1 MMAGF
6 EYLLAGLWISVGL
19 AALARRV
26 GAPYPAFLAL
36 GGVVL
41 AFVPNVPRV
50 AIDPEL
56 ALAIF
61 VAPVLLDAAYDSSLR
76 DLRRNWIPLST
87 LVVGAV
93 ILTTAAVAVV
103 ARLIVPAMP
112 WPAAI
117 ALGAIV
123 APPDA
128 AAATAVLGQM
138 RSIPHRALVILQG
151 ESLLNDAT
159 ALLIYRLAV
168 GAVLAHGFDAGRV
181 APTFL
186 LAVAGSLVF
195 GPVMARL
202 FLAIPLRDI
211 PTSIIVQFLGTFGIW
226 VVAER
231 LGLSAVLTMVAF
243 AVAVAQRAPRQTPAR
258 MRLPSYAV
266 WETTVFVLNVAA
278 FVFIGLQIR
287 PILGALSPSER
298 ATYLLV
304 AAAIVVTVIVVRIV
318 WVLLC
323 VGVVQWT
330 AGQRA
335 AAKRAKPSTI
345 LPGSVVIAWCGMRGI
360 VTLATALALPAY
372 DGASFPY
379 RDLIIV
385 AAFSVV
391 LSTLIV
397 QGLTLKLLV
406 RALDLRDGDPVGRE
420 VVLARERALNAALET
435 FAGDFSTAAAA
446 VREELQSVLGSR
458 STRENSASAVHDQLR
473 REALG
478 AARRTALDL
487 RDQGDIGDDAFHAVE
502 ELLDYLEI
510 SDQRNAEAETAP

>member
-26 GAPYPAFLAL
+26 GAPYPSLLAL

-50 AIDPEL
+50 DIEPDL

-76 DLRRNWIPLST
+76 DLRRNWIPLLL

-93 ILTTAAVAVV
+93 ILTTAAVAIV
-103 ARLIVPAMP
+103 ARIFVPDMP
-112 WPAAI
+112 WAAAI

-138 RSIPHRALVILQG
+138 RVPHRALVILQG

-168 GAVLAHGFDAGRV
+168 SAVLTHGFDAGGV

-186 LAVAGSLVF
+186 LAVAGSLIF
-195 GPVMARL
+195 GPLVARL
-202 FLAIPLRDI
+202 FLLVPMRDV
-211 PTSIIVQFLGTFGIW
+211 PTSIIVQFLGCFGVW
-226 VVAER
+226 VTAER

-266 WETTVFVLNVAA
+266 WETAVFVLNVAA

-287 PILGALSPSER
+287 PILGALSPGER
-298 ATYLLV
+298 ARYLLV
-304 AAAIVVTVIVVRIV
+304 AAAVVVTVVVVRIV
-318 WVLLC
+318 WVLLSAAI
-323 VGVVQWT
+323 VEWRMR
-330 AGQRA
+330 ARRA
-335 AAKRAKPSTI
+335 AATQASS
-345 LPGSVVIAWCGMRGI
+345 LFPGSILVAWCGMRGI
-360 VTLATALALPAY
+360 VTLAAALALPH
-372 DGASFPY
+372 GAAAFPY

-391 LSTLIV
+391 LATLIV
-397 QGLTLKLLV
+397 QGLTLKALV
-406 RALDLRDGDPVGRE
+406 RALDLHDGDPVGRE
-420 VVLARERALNAALET
+420 VILARARALRAAVHT
-435 FAGDFSTAAAA
+435 FAGDTSAAATA
-446 VREELQSVLGSR
+446 VREELRSVLGSR
-458 STRENSASAVHDQLR
+458 TARDAEASAAHTRLR
-473 REALG
+473 RDALA
-478 AARRTALDL
+478 AARRTTLDL
-487 RDQGDIGDDAFHAVE
+487 RDQGEIGDDAFHIVE
-502 ELLDYLEI
+502 ELLDHLEI
-510 SDQRNAEAETAP
+510 SDVQNPEAESAS

>member
-6 EYLLAGLWISVGL
+6 EYLLAGLWISIGL

-50 AIDPEL
+50 EIDPDL

-76 DLRRNWIPLST
+76 DLRRNWIPLSA

-93 ILTTAAVAVV
+93 IVTTAAVAIV
-103 ARLIVPAMP
+103 ARAVVPDMP

-128 AAATAVLGQM
+128 AAATAVLSQM
-138 RSIPHRALVILQG
+138 RGIPYRTVVILQG

-186 LAVAGSLVF
+186 LAVAGSLIF
-195 GPVMARL
+195 GPLIGRL
-202 FLAIPLRDI
+202 FLLVPLRDI
-211 PTSIIVQFLGTFGIW
+211 PTSIIVQFLGCFGVW
-226 VVAER
+226 VAAER

-266 WETTVFVLNVAA
+266 WETAVFVLNVAA

-287 PILGALSPSER
+287 PILSALSPGEQSK
-298 ATYLLV
+298 YLLV
-304 AAAIVVTVIVVRIV
+304 AAAVVVTVIVVRIV
-318 WVLLC
+318 WVLLGASA
-323 VGVVQWT
+323 VEWRARARRT
-330 AGQRA
+330 A
-335 AAKRAKPSTI
+335 AAKPPSI
-345 LPGSVVIAWCGMRGI
+345 LPGSVIVAWCGMRGI
-360 VTLATALALPAY
+360 VTLATALALPH
-372 DGASFPY
+372 DGTVFPY

-391 LSTLIV
+391 LGTLIV
-397 QGLTLKLLV
+397 QGLTLKVLV
-406 RALDLRDGDPVGRE
+406 RALDLHDTDPVGRE
-420 VVLARERALNAALET
+420 VTLARERALRAAIDT
-435 FAGDFSTAAAA
+435 FAGDTSAAATA

-458 STRENSASAVHDQLR
+458 NARGTDTSEAHDRLR
-473 REALG
+473 REALA

-487 RDQGDIGDDAFHAVE
+487 RDHRDIGDDAFHVVE
-502 ELLDYLEI
+502 ESLDYLEI
-510 SDQRNAEAETAP
+510 SDPRHPDAESAS